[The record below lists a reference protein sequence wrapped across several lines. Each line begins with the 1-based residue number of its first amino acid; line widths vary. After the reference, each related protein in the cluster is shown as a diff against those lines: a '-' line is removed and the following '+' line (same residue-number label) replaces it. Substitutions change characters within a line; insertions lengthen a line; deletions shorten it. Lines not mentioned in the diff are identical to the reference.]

1 MPFYDPTPL
10 ASKLLVLTGLFSCDA
25 AIAPDVQVVFD
36 NQPPVVS
43 TALDHQALGGFKTSS
58 RFSHSPN
65 ETFVTGGLTESNISS
80 SLDLNFNHI
89 TNTLTDKSCLTL
101 TQATVHIIYAPKVY
115 VASNYAPNTCNYKAT
130 WLHELKHVNTDILTI
145 KEFMPVVKAAAQAAV
160 PATVTPEPIPSAALE
175 TRQKEVGDGMSLAI
189 EAAVKRMD
197 TSRTQRQQLV
207 DTRAEYLY
215 LSELCRGKK

>member
-1 MPFYDPTPL
+1 MPFYDIAPL
-10 ASKLLVLTGLFSCDA
+10 ASKLLVLSGLFSCDA
-25 AIAPDVQVVFD
+25 GDAPDIQVIFD
-36 NQPPVVS
+36 NTPPVVS

-58 RFSHSPN
+58 KFSHSPG

-101 TQATVHIIYAPKVY
+101 TQATVHVVYAPKVY
-115 VASNYAPNTCNYKAT
+115 VASNYAPNSCNYKAT

-145 KEFMPVVKAAAQAAV
+145 KEFLPVIKTAAQSAI
-160 PATVTPEPIPSAALE
+160 PAPITPDPIPSASLE
-175 TRQKEVGDGMSLAI
+175 TRQKEVGDQMSIAI

-197 TSRTQRQQLV
+197 ASRTQRQQLV